1 MFLGIRSK
9 NIERAVQKDK
19 IDIIVAQTAAAMDGW
34 SGINQEQK
42 YQNPMVARW
51 DLLFMVMTDYS
62 WYLWV
67 KWAFGGC
74 KIVGIFFK
82 VRW

>member
-42 YQNPMVARW
+42 YQNPMVAR
-51 DLLFMVMTDYS
+51 
-62 WYLWV
+62 
-67 KWAFGGC
+67 
-74 KIVGIFFK
+74 
-82 VRW
+82 